1 MDLSI
6 VSILLAS
13 ISLAGSAA
21 YVIARW
27 KDAGTAAAIAKA
39 IASSAFIALAIVNG
53 SMETSYGRLILAAL
67 IFCWLGDMLLL
78 SLKSSFLLA
87 GIAAFFFAHVVFTI
101 AFANSA
107 LDSTAGAV
115 TLVLAAIAGIF
126 VLRWL
131 WKYLNGFYR
140 VAVPLYLIAIA
151 LMVVLAIA
159 ASAGSFPPTVAI
171 GAIAFAISDISVA
184 RDRFIEKSITNKA
197 WGLPLYY
204 FAQVLLAASVASTA

>member
-1 MDLSI
+1 MDTTT
-6 VSILLAS
+6 ILLGS
-13 ISLAGSAA
+13 VSLAGSAA
-21 YVIARW
+21 YIIARW
-27 KDAGTAAAIAKA
+27 KENGTAAAIAKA

-53 SMETSYGRLILAAL
+53 AMETSYGRLILAAL

-87 GIAAFFFAHVVFTI
+87 GIAAFFVAHVVFAI
-101 AFANSA
+101 AFATNS
-107 LDSTAGAV
+107 LNSTAGAA

-131 WKYLNGFYR
+131 WKHLFGFYR

-151 LMVVLAIA
+151 SMVALAVA

-171 GAIAFAISDISVA
+171 GVIFFAISDISVA
-184 RDRFIEKSITNKA
+184 RDRFVENSITNKA

>member
-1 MDLSI
+1 MNLN
-6 VSILLAS
+6 VTSILLGS

-21 YVIARW
+21 YIIARW
-27 KDAGTAAAIAKA
+27 KENGAAAAIAKA

-53 SMETSYGRLILAAL
+53 AMETSYGQLILAAL

-87 GIAAFFFAHVVFTI
+87 GIAAFFVAHVVFAI
-101 AFANSA
+101 AFANNRLNFA
-107 LDSTAGAV
+107 AGAV
-115 TLVLAAIAGIF
+115 ALALVAIAGIF
-126 VLRWL
+126 VTRWL

-151 LMVVLAIA
+151 SMVILAVA
-159 ASAGSFPPTVAI
+159 ASAESFPPTVAI
-171 GAIAFAISDISVA
+171 GAIAFAVSDISVA

-204 FAQVLLAASVASTA
+204 FAQILLAASVRIG